1 MAYKPISPQGKKF
14 ITNTINKDSKL
25 FTGSK
30 LKYSKQQYFDLLI
43 LWIEKYSKLYDLDAN
58 ILSAQIHQESK
69 FRPGAYN
76 KIKATGNINAMGITQ
91 FLLITVN
98 DVLLGRFKNEFTST
112 ETDLIIDK
120 ITLNS
125 KGFIPSAK
133 RPQLLEN
140 IANNPEIMIKAQAVY
155 MKKAIADRIKSDL
168 ASVCLYCYNRGPG
181 FIQETYGDTIVK
193 YLSKNLDPKIQ
204 KQPITD
210 PATYRT
216 PPTEGTDYVKKIFD
230 LLKSYF
236 GYTDLD
242 NTIDYDKLGF
252 GNK

>member
-1 MAYKPISPQGKKF
+1 MAYKAITPQGKKF
-14 ITNTINKDSKL
+14 ITATLNKDSKL
-25 FTGSK
+25 FANTA
-30 LKYSKQQYFDLLI
+30 LTYTKQQFFDSLI
-43 LWIEKYSKLYDLDAN
+43 LWIETYAKTYDLDAN

-98 DVLLGRFKNEFTST
+98 DVLLGRFKAEFTDAERS
-112 ETDLIIDK
+112 LITNK
-120 ITLNS
+120 IVLDS

-140 IANNPEIMIKAQAVY
+140 IANNPQIMIKAQAVY

-193 YLSKNLDPKIQ
+193 YLNKNLDPKIQ
-204 KQPITD
+204 KKPLTT
-210 PATYRT
+210 PPTYRT
-216 PPTEGTDYVKKIFD
+216 PPTEGTDYVKRIFD
-230 LLKSYF
+230 LLKTYF

-242 NTIDYDKLGF
+242 NSIDYDKLGF